1 MLLEI
6 LVMQEVMV
14 LRLDALVD
22 SLLLSLMMAQSMVK
36 QLPLEFH
43 K

>member
-22 SLLLSLMMAQSMVK
+22 SLLLSLMMAQSVVK
-36 QLPLEFH
+36 LQSLEFH